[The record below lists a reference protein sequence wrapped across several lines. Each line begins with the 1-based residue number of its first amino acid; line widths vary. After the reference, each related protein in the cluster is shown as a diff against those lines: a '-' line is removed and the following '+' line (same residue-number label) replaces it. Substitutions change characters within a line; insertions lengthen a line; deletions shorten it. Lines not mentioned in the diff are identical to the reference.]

1 MSDLLTYSLKH
12 PVAFT
17 ATRTVTDLSF
27 RSDLKVRDLKRLD
40 PSDGGFALSARL
52 FAILSNEPQELIDAL
67 SGDDYLGIL
76 ELLSPFV
83 GKFLSIGVRR

>member
-17 ATRTVTDLSF
+17 PSRTVTEISF
-27 RSDLKVRDLKRLD
+27 RADLKVRDLKRLD
-40 PSDGGFALSARL
+40 PSVGGFALSARL

-67 SGDDYLGIL
+67 SGDDFLGIL